1 MKRARLKTILWGI
14 LLIATAAFAIL
25 TGMGYMDSMDPLKI
39 VFAGVFCGI
48 IITSLI
54 DLNFF
59 GVFIPAALIC
69 IIFDEEL
76 GMENLTPWP
85 IIGIAALLILGFS
98 LIFKVRRHPYKKS
111 NYSGPVYENATSD
124 EYLNLTAKFNGIKQY
139 IHSKN
144 LKRVDVSCQ
153 FGGVELYFDDA
164 VLSPE
169 GAQLNLDVKFGGVDI
184 YVPKG
189 WNVKS
194 FVQASFG
201 EVENN
206 NSFVIDNAP
215 TIYINGSVAFGGV
228 DIKYV

>member
-1 MKRARLKTILWGI
+1 MRRERLKTILWGV

-25 TGMGYMDSMDPLKI
+25 TGMGYMESVDPLKVI
-39 VFAGVFCGI
+39 FAGVFGCI
-48 IITSLI
+48 IITGLI

-59 GVFIPAALIC
+59 GVFFPAALIC
-69 IIFDEEL
+69 IIFDTEL
-76 GMENLTPWP
+76 GMEKLTPWP
-85 IIGIAALLILGFS
+85 IIGIAVLLTLGFS
-98 LIFKVRRHPYKKS
+98 LIFKTRKPHYKKPPY
-111 NYSGPVYENATSD
+111 NGPVYENVTAD

-164 VLSPE
+164 ILSYE

-184 YVPKG
+184 YIPRG
-189 WNVKS
+189 WNVKN
-194 FVQASFG
+194 FAQVSFG

-206 NSFVIDNAP
+206 NSFAMENAP
-215 TIYINGSVAFGGV
+215 TLYLNGKVAFGGV